1 MGFLMAIVGFLVAIG
16 ILLLMIKLVDKIG
29 KK

>member
-16 ILLLMIKLVDKIG
+16 VLFLMMKLVDKIG